1 MSTRTHGLV
10 LGYDGSPESDEAARW
25 GAGTAR
31 LRGEPILALVVAE
44 PMDSPR
50 SQGWPDSRWSKI
62 EQRAADTLA
71 AVGATDVTV
80 ERRVGKP
87 VHTLLDAAR
96 DASMLVLGS
105 RGHSRVGE
113 LVVGSVSQKTVRH
126 ARCPVVVVRQQN
138 AASAHRIV
146 VGTDDS
152 EPSRR
157 ALDFACELA
166 GATGQQVVMIRAWKP
181 FTVPV
186 DKRGDVPPAMVS
198 TLLDEEEALVKSV
211 AEQRARF
218 PELDIEGEFI
228 ATAAGRALVDASFNA
243 TMVVVGTRGRTAL
256 TETVL
261 GSVSHKVLH
270 EAQCPVAVVS

>member
-1 MSTRTHGLV
+1 
-10 LGYDGSPESDEAARW
+10 
-25 GAGTAR
+25 
-31 LRGEPILALVVAE
+31 LVVVE

-50 SQGWPDSRWSKI
+50 TQGWPESRWSDI

-71 AVGATDVTV
+71 AAGAIDDVTV
-80 ERRVGKP
+80 ERHVGKP

-113 LVVGSVSQKTVRH
+113 VVVGSLSQKAARH
-126 ARCPVVVVRQQN
+126 ARCPVIVVRQRN
-138 AASAHRIV
+138 AANAHRIV

-157 ALDFACELA
+157 ALDFACEQA
-166 GATGQQVVMIRAWKP
+166 AVTGQQNVMIRAWKP
-181 FTVPV
+181 LTVPV
-186 DKRGDVPPAMVS
+186 DKHGDAPPEMVS

-211 AEQRARF
+211 AEQRGRF
-218 PELDIEGEFI
+218 PALDIEGEFI
-228 ATAAGRALVDASFNA
+228 TTTPGQALVDASYTA
-243 TMVVVGTRGRTAL
+243 TMVAVGSRGRTAL

-270 EAQCPVAVVS
+270 EAQCPVAVVH

>member
-1 MSTRTHGLV
+1 MSTRTRGLV

-25 GAGTAR
+25 AAGTAL
-31 LRGEPILALVVAE
+31 LRGEPILALVVVE

-50 SQGWPDSRWSKI
+50 SHGWPESRWSEI

-71 AVGATDVTV
+71 AAGATDVTV
-80 ERRVGKP
+80 ERHAGKP

-113 LVVGSVSQKTVRH
+113 VVIGSVSQKTARH
-126 ARCPVVVVRQQN
+126 ARCPVVVVRQRN
-138 AASAHRIV
+138 SASAHRIV

-157 ALDFACELA
+157 ALDFACGEA
-166 GATGQQVVMIRAWKP
+166 GVTGQQVVMIRTWKP
-181 FTVPV
+181 ITVPV
-186 DKRGDVPPAMVS
+186 DKHGDAPPAMVS
-198 TLLDEEEALVKSV
+198 TLLDEEEALAKSV
-211 AEQRARF
+211 AEQRGRF

-228 ATAAGRALVDASFNA
+228 TSAAGQALVDASYTA
-243 TMVVVGTRGRTAL
+243 TMVVVGSRGRAAL

-270 EAQCPVAVVS
+270 DAQCPVAVVH